1 VEDDLSTRK
10 IHPNVSKNQGNT
22 ASRGGSFCQGAFS
35 DQPSPHDRAFSALD
49 RIEGEAVI
57 PRGKSELI
65 GREFIFMGKEGIM
78 RSITIG
84 QLARKG
90 RVNVETIRYYE
101 RRGLIPE
108 PPRRESGY
116 RQYSQDAV
124 ARIHFIKRAKELGF
138 SLKEISELLFL
149 RVDPYTTCG
158 DVKKRAEVKI
168 ADIEEKIRDLQRMK
182 EALNAEN
189 G

>member
-1 VEDDLSTRK
+1 M
-10 IHPNVSKNQGNT
+10 KN
-22 ASRGGSFCQGAFS
+22 
-35 DQPSPHDRAFSALD
+35 L
-49 RIEGEAVI
+49 
-57 PRGKSELI
+57 
-65 GREFIFMGKEGIM
+65 
-78 RSITIG
+78 TIG
-84 QLARKG
+84 QLARKA
-90 RVNVETIRYYE
+90 RINVETIRYYE

-116 RQYSQDAV
+116 RQYSRDAV

-149 RVDPYTTCG
+149 RIDPYTTCG

-182 EALNAEN
+182 EALKKLGVACKGQRPISECLILEALNAEDIKTN
-189 G
+189 QKQWR